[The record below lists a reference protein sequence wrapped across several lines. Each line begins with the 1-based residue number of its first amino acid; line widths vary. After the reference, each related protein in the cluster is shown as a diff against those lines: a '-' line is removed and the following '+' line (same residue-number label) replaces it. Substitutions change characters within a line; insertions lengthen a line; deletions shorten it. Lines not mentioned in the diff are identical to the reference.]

1 MKCRNK
7 GRVPNLFFGLRAA
20 HPTEVPKAFEV
31 YTSLLHDL
39 KKAFISVAPLES
51 KPFEAPVVVAVATP
65 SLSFFSLRVSIYMTS
80 GRYKVHLF
88 RRGR

>member
-1 MKCRNK
+1 M
-7 GRVPNLFFGLRAA
+7 VAFFLGLLALLKYQRLSGLT
-20 HPTEVPKAFEV
+20 PTH
-31 YTSLLHDL
+31 SL
-39 KKAFISVAPLES
+39 SVAPLES

-65 SLSFFSLRVSIYMTS
+65 TLSFLSLRVPIYMTS